1 MKPVTRFL
9 NRFKPENLKNA
20 VSILIVAV
28 LLLAAA
34 VLSGVESAQGGG
46 MDLTDNGVYTLS
58 DETRDMLDALDE
70 NIDIYTLYSPGN
82 ENRIITALL
91 KKFAANSTMLTVSNV
106 DPSGSREAISFAENA
121 SGLAVGSIVVA
132 LEDGSRY
139 TVLSSGSLYV
149 TDDEGTALRAEG
161 KLITAIDYVATGNTI
176 NVRLL
181 YGHQETADSELTEM
195 RSYLDSLNYN
205 VSRYDYLRSSEKLD
219 PKTDILIAV
228 SPKTDLT
235 AEEYAGISEFLEAGG
250 TFIVM
255 MDNAYYDTSTG
266 RIERVLRKQ
275 DNFVSLL
282 HDYDMAIRRTII
294 ACSDASQ
301 TGFRS
306 TTLPLEADE
315 AYMEKVAES
324 GGTAVFSECG
334 AIDFDDEDEEVSRH
348 ILLTTHE
355 SCYKKSIGIKYLD
368 LRELGAEEKGS
379 FVVGAMSE
387 KGEGRLVLF
396 STSSFVR
403 NAEFGISANS
413 AVLID
418 AMSFSQA
425 GEPAAQTPPK
435 ALNKT
440 FSLKSDFMRVIWVIL
455 LTVIPAGALMG
466 VGVYRLAKRKRLKI
480 RLKKR

>member
-46 MDLTDNGVYTLS
+46 IDLTDNGVYTLS
-58 DETRDMLDALDE
+58 DETCGMLDALDV

-91 KKFAANSTMLTVSNV
+91 KKFAANSTMLAVSNV
-106 DPSGSREAISFAENA
+106 DPSGSREEISFAENA
-121 SGLAVGSIVVA
+121 SGLAVGSIIVA

-149 TDDEGTALRAEG
+149 TDGEGTSLRAEG

-228 SPKTDLT
+228 SPKTDLSS
-235 AEEYAGISEFLEAGG
+235 EEYAGISEFLEDGG

-255 MDNAYYDTSTG
+255 MDNAYYDTATG
-266 RIERVLRKQ
+266 RIKRILRKQ
-275 DNFVSLL
+275 DNFSDLL
-282 HDYDMAIRRTII
+282 RDYGMVIRRNII
-294 ACSDASQ
+294 ACSDPSK

-315 AYMEKVAES
+315 AYMEKLAES
-324 GGTAVFSECG
+324 GETAVFSECG
-334 AIDFDDEDEEVSRH
+334 AIELEENKNVSSQ
-348 ILLTTHE
+348 ILLKTDE
-355 SCYKKSIGIKYLD
+355 SCYKKGIGVEKLD
-368 LRELGAEEKGS
+368 LRELGASEKGS